1 MRRPAMM
8 RDRKFLLS
16 FLTLSLPIILQNVIS
31 LGVNLADN
39 LMLGRFAEAA
49 LSGATAVNQIQFV
62 YQNILIGIGDGM
74 VILASQ
80 YWGAGRTEPI
90 KRIASVAMRTAL
102 VFMTVLFVLV
112 SLFPAHAV
120 ALFTNDPAI
129 ILEGTAYLKIVRFT
143 YPLFCITT
151 ILLAVLRC
159 TEVVKIAF
167 YLSLSTLFINCGIN
181 WVLIFGH
188 LGFPQMGIRGAAVGT
203 LVARLVEV
211 LILLFFLAKKEKNLR
226 LRFRDFFLWDKEMAS
241 DYYRVSAPIIFTQS
255 LWGVNNAIHTAIL
268 GHMSSAAI
276 AANSMASNLYLI
288 VKTIAVGAASA
299 TNVTIGKVIGE
310 GDEQKVRS
318 YAKRFQ
324 VLFVFMGLFCSLL
337 LFVLTEPVLS
347 LYSFSDESRSL
358 ARSFLHILCFIMA
371 GMCYQMPVNA
381 GIIKGGGDTKYVMV
395 MDLISIW
402 GIVIPLSF
410 VAAFILHASPLVVIW
425 CLNLDQLFKCIPAFI
440 KVNYG
445 NWCRKLTRDA

>member
-1 MRRPAMM
+1 MM

>member
-1 MRRPAMM
+1 MIREK
-8 RDRKFLLS
+8 KFYTS
-16 FLTLSLPIILQNVIS
+16 FLALCLPIILQNVIS

-39 LMLGRFAEAA
+39 LMLGRFAEAS

-90 KRIASVAMRTAL
+90 KRVAGVAMRTAL
-102 VFMTVLFVLV
+102 LFMAVLFTVV
-112 SLFPAHAV
+112 SLFPV
-120 ALFTNDPAI
+120 QVVSLFTNDPAI
-129 ILEGTAYLKIVRFT
+129 LSEGVDYLRIIRFT
-143 YPLFCITT
+143 YPLFCVTT
-151 ILLAVLRC
+151 MLLAVLRC

-167 YLSLSTLFINCGIN
+167 WLSLSTLFINCGIN
-181 WVLIFGH
+181 WLLIFGN
-188 LGFPQMGIRGAAVGT
+188 LGFPRMGIRGAAIGT
-203 LVARLVEV
+203 LAARAVEL
-211 LILLFFLAKKEKNLR
+211 LILLYFLAKKEKNLH
-226 LRFRDFFLWDKEMAS
+226 LKLRDFRIRDKKIAA
-241 DYYRVSAPIIFTQS
+241 DYFKVSAPIIFTQS
-255 LWGVNNAIHTAIL
+255 LWGLNNAIHTAIL

-299 TNVTIGKVIGE
+299 TNVSIGKIIGE
-310 GDEQKVRS
+310 RKQDRIKE
-318 YAKRFQ
+318 YAKTFQ
-324 VLFVFMGLFCSLL
+324 ILFVCMGAVCALL
-337 LFVLTEPVLS
+337 LFLLTEPVLS
-347 LYSFSDESRSL
+347 LYSFSDESRGL

-381 GIIKGGGDTKYVMV
+381 GIIKGGGDTKYVMI

-410 VAAFILHASPLVVIW
+410 LAAFVLDAPPTAVVW
-425 CLNLDQLFKCIPAFI
+425 CLNLDQLFKCVPAFI
-440 KVNYG
+440 KVNFG
-445 NWCRKLTRDA
+445 NWCKKLTRD

>member
-1 MRRPAMM
+1 MIK
-8 RDRKFLLS
+8 DKKFYQTFFALC
-16 FLTLSLPIILQNVIS
+16 FPIILQNVIS

-39 LMLGRFAEAA
+39 LMLGRYAEAA
-49 LSGATAVNQIQFV
+49 LSGATAVNQIQFI
-62 YQNILIGIGDGM
+62 YQNILIGVGDGM

-80 YWGAGRTEPI
+80 YWGAGRTDPI
-90 KRIASVAMRTAL
+90 KKIASVAMRTAL
-102 VFMTVLFVLV
+102 CFMAVLFVLV
-112 SLFPAHAV
+112 SLFPV
-120 ALFTNDPAI
+120 QTVSLFTNDASI
-129 ILEGTAYLKIVRFT
+129 IGEGVQYLKIIRFT
-143 YPLFCITT
+143 YPLFCVTT
-151 ILLAVLRC
+151 MLLAVLRC
-159 TEVVKIAF
+159 TEVVRIAF
-167 YLSLSTLFINCGIN
+167 YLSLSTLCINCGIN
-181 WVLIFGH
+181 WLLIFGH
-188 LGFPQMGIRGAAVGT
+188 FGFPRMGIRGAAIGT
-203 LVARLVEV
+203 LVARAVEV
-211 LILLFFLAKKEKNLR
+211 LILLYFLSRKEKNLH
-226 LRFRDFFLWDKEMAS
+226 LKFRDFLVWDRKLAG

-255 LWGVNNAIHTAIL
+255 LWGVNNALHTAIL

-288 VKTIAVGAASA
+288 VKTVAVGAASA

-324 VLFVFMGLFCSLL
+324 ILFLFMGLFCALL
-337 LFVLTEPVLS
+337 LFALTEPVLS

-381 GIIKGGGDTKYVMV
+381 GIIKGGGDTKYVMI

-402 GIVIPLSF
+402 GIVIPVSF
-410 VAAFILHASPLVVIW
+410 IAAFVLHASPIAVVW
-425 CLNLDQLFKCIPAFI
+425 CLNMDQIFKCIPAFI

-445 NWCRKLTRDA
+445 KWCRKLTRD

>member
-1 MRRPAMM
+1 MM

-299 TNVTIGKVIGE
+299 TIVTIGKVIGE

>member
-1 MRRPAMM
+1 MM

-167 YLSLSTLFINCGIN
+167 YLSISTLFINCGIN

-381 GIIKGGGDTKYVMV
+381 GIINGGGDTKYVMV

-410 VAAFILHASPLVVIW
+410 VAVFILHASPLVVIW

>member
-1 MRRPAMM
+1 MIREK
-8 RDRKFLLS
+8 KFYTT
-16 FLTLSLPIILQNVIS
+16 FLALCLPIILQNVIS

-39 LMLGRFAEAA
+39 LMLGRFAEAS

-74 VILASQ
+74 VIIASQ

-90 KRIASVAMRTAL
+90 KRVASVAMRTAL
-102 VFMTVLFVLV
+102 IFMAVLFTAV
-112 SLFPAHAV
+112 SLFPV
-120 ALFTNDPAI
+120 QVVSLFTNDSVI
-129 ILEGTAYLKIVRFT
+129 ISEGVDYLRIIRFT
-143 YPLFCITT
+143 YPLFCVTT

-159 TEVVKIAF
+159 TEVVRIAF

-181 WVLIFGH
+181 WLLIFGN
-188 LGFPQMGIRGAAVGT
+188 LGCPRMGIRGAAIGT
-203 LVARLVEV
+203 LAARIFEV
-211 LILLFFLAKKEKNLR
+211 LILLFFLAKKEKNLH
-226 LRFRDFFLWDKEMAS
+226 LKFRDFLIWDKKIAA
-241 DYYRVSAPIIFTQS
+241 DYYKVSAPIIFTQS
-255 LWGVNNAIHTAIL
+255 LWGLNNAIHTAIL

-299 TNVTIGKVIGE
+299 TNVSIGKIIGE
-310 GDEQKVRS
+310 RKQDRIKE
-318 YAKRFQ
+318 YAKTFQ
-324 VLFVFMGLFCSLL
+324 IMFVCMGVVCALILFL
-337 LFVLTEPVLS
+337 LTEPVLS

-381 GIIKGGGDTKYVMV
+381 GIIKGGGDTKYVMIL
-395 MDLISIW
+395 DLISIW

-410 VAAFILHASPLVVIW
+410 IVAFVLNAPPVIVVW
-425 CLNLDQLFKCIPAFI
+425 CLNLDQIFKCIPAFI
-440 KVNYG
+440 KVNFG
-445 NWCRKLTRDA
+445 NWCKKLTRD